1 MTTPTQ
7 RTFTV
12 GGEFRVPR
20 IGYGAM
26 QLAGQGVIGLPDD
39 VHGAIEVLRR
49 AVDHGVR
56 FFDTANAYGPRT
68 RQPNHRTSTQPPR
81 GRHSHRQQSRSVAGP
96 CR

>member
-56 FFDTANAYGPRT
+56 FFDTATPTARAPSTKSSDEHSAPSRT
-68 RQPNHRTSTQPPR
+68 T
-81 GRHSHRQQSRSVAGP
+81 
-96 CR
+96 